1 MDSVQ
6 YTKQLPIKYETDIC
20 VVGGG
25 PAGTA
30 AGVVAARDGAK
41 VMIIEAHGFFGGAG
55 TASLVPGFMQ
65 FTNGLDFMAGGF
77 GKEIYDATKLP
88 FDGLGI
94 DAELLKRTY
103 DNKVKDSGAD
113 FLFHTTMIDV
123 ITTGDHVEYIIV
135 AAKSGVYAIKA
146 KVYIDATGDGDLCVW
161 AGAPYKFGDENGKVM
176 PSTLCSSWINVDW
189 SRVVHSP
196 DNREVGR
203 AYDDG
208 IFTQEDYHMPGMW
221 RTGENTAGGNIGH
234 CYGIDATDE
243 RSLTDGMILGRKLIP
258 EFEVYYRNYIKYG
271 YENTRAI
278 CSGSYLGI
286 RESRRIIGDYI
297 LSVDDFINKANFT
310 DEIGR
315 YSYPIDV
322 HPELGKEN
330 YSAFLKEHTS
340 LNLGKGE
347 SYGIPYRSLIPQKLS
362 NVLVSGRCI
371 STDKKMQSSV
381 RVMPGCYITGQ
392 ACGMAASMAAKST
405 SEVRDIDVKKLQDKL
420 VAIGGWLP
428 NRK

>member
-1 MDSVQ
+1 MNTVQ

-20 VVGGG
+20 VIGGG

-30 AGVVAARDGAK
+30 AGVIAARDGAK
-41 VMIIEAHGFFGGAG
+41 VLIIESQGFFGGGG

-65 FTNGLDFMAGGF
+65 FSNGVDFMAGGF

-88 FDGLGI
+88 YPGLGI
-94 DAELLKRTY
+94 DPELLKRTY
-103 DNKVKDSGAD
+103 DNLVKDSGAD

-123 ITTGDHVEYIIV
+123 SVVGDHVEHIIV

-146 KVYIDATGDGDLCVW
+146 KVFIDATGDGDLCAW
-161 AGAPYKFGDENGKVM
+161 AGAPYEFGDENGNVM
-176 PSTLCSSWINVDW
+176 PSTLCSMWINIDW
-189 SRVVHSP
+189 DRVEKGRP
-196 DNREVGR
+196 NRFVGE
-203 AYDDG
+203 AYADG
-208 IFTQEDYHMPGMW
+208 VFTQEDYHVPGIW
-221 RTGENTAGGNIGH
+221 RTGKDTGGGNIGH
-234 CYGIDATDE
+234 CYGIDATNE
-243 RSLTDGMILGRKLIP
+243 RSLTEGLILGRKIAP
-258 EFEVYYRNYIKYG
+258 EFETYFRNYIKAG
-271 YENTRAI
+271 YENARMNLTA
-278 CSGSYLGI
+278 SYLGI

-297 LSVDDFINKANFT
+297 LTEQDFVNRANFD

-315 YSYPIDV
+315 YSYPLDV

-330 YSAFLKEHTS
+330 YAAFLKEHTS
-340 LNLGKGE
+340 MNLGKGE

-362 NVLVSGRCI
+362 NVLVGGRCM

-392 ACGMAASMAAKST
+392 ACGMAASMAAKANDA
-405 SEVRDIDVKKLQDKL
+405 VRDIDIGTLQDKL